1 MKWFYIIGTII
12 VLVVAGAA
20 YLVFGDDSGD
30 HSAPQAAPSAPQ
42 QPGSSSDDNLFKN
55 LK

>member
-1 MKWFYIIGTII
+1 MKWFYIIGTLI
-12 VLVVAGAA
+12 VLAIAGAA
-20 YLVFGDDSGD
+20 YVVFGDDGGSD
-30 HSAPQAAPSAPQ
+30 NAPRAVPSAPQ